1 VAFLKHIRQAI
12 ANLNPDDV
20 RQSAERRVNVGVV
33 APTQE
38 ALWRIEAFLSPPDL
52 PSAKRA
58 EVSRHIHRISG
69 NQRPAVPVDLEI
81 WDSSLAVPSAAFA
94 FDPRNHERTIKEIL
108 RKRPELE
115 IALARTFPSFRK
127 QVIECIVARIS
138 KENALFST
146 ATAIPDIIPFL
157 TLPWAVG
164 EFASDT
170 AFLTMN
176 QVRMA
181 FLIAAASERRIG
193 YGAQKREIAS
203 IVAGAFGFRAIAREL
218 VGKIPFGGGL
228 IPKAIVAY
236 AGTQVVGRSIER
248 VYRSGSALSGRERQV
263 EYTNAFERGKQVV
276 TRLLESVR
284 TRQLAPTRGE

>member
-1 VAFLKHIRQAI
+1 VAFFKHIRQAI

-20 RQSAERRVNVGVV
+20 RQSAQRTINVGIV

-38 ALWRIEAFLSPPDL
+38 SLWRIEGFLCPPNL
-52 PSAKRA
+52 PSARRA
-58 EVSRHIHRISG
+58 EVARHIHRISW
-69 NQRPAVPVDLEI
+69 NQRPAVAVDLEI
-81 WDSSLAVPSAAFA
+81 WDNSLAVPNSAFV

-108 RKRPELE
+108 NKRPELE
-115 IALARTFPSFRK
+115 IPLARTFPSFRK
-127 QVIECIVARIS
+127 PVIEQIVARIS
-138 KENALFST
+138 KENAVFSM

-157 TLPWAVG
+157 TLPWIVG

-176 QVRMA
+176 QIRMA

-193 YGAQKREIAS
+193 YRAQKREIAS
-203 IVAGAFGFRAIAREL
+203 VIAGAFGFRAIAREL

-236 AGTQVVGRSIER
+236 AGTQVVGRSVER
-248 VYRSGSALSGRERQV
+248 VYRSGSAFTEPERRV
-263 EYTNAFERGKQVV
+263 AYRNAFEHGKQVV
-276 TRLLESVR
+276 KGLLESVR

>member
-1 VAFLKHIRQAI
+1 MAFFKHIGQAI

-20 RQSAERRVNVGVV
+20 RQSAQRTVNVGIV

-38 ALWRIEAFLSPPDL
+38 ALWRMEGFLCPPDL
-52 PSAKRA
+52 PTSKRA
-58 EVSRHIHRISG
+58 EIARHIHRISW
-69 NQRPAVPVDLEI
+69 NQRPGIPLDFEI
-81 WDSSLAVPSAAFA
+81 WDASLAVPNNAFV
-94 FDPRNHERTIKEIL
+94 FDPRNHERTIKNIIC
-108 RKRPELE
+108 KRPELE

-127 QVIECIVARIS
+127 QAIHQIVGRIS
-138 KENALFST
+138 KENAMFSM
-146 ATAIPDIIPFL
+146 ATAIPDVIPFL

-176 QVRMA
+176 QIRMA
-181 FLIAAASERRIG
+181 FLVAAASERSIG
-193 YGAQKREIAS
+193 YRNQKREIAS

-248 VYRSGSALSGRERQV
+248 VYRSGSGLTEPERRV
-263 EYTNAFERGKQVV
+263 EYTNAFERGKRVV
-276 TRLLESVR
+276 TRLLHAASLPSVN
-284 TRQLAPTRGE
+284 PS

>member
-1 VAFLKHIRQAI
+1 VAFFNHIRQAI

-20 RQSAERRVNVGVV
+20 RQSAERTVNAGIV
-33 APTQE
+33 APTQD
-38 ALWRIEAFLSPPDL
+38 ALWRIEAFLCPPDL
-52 PSAKRA
+52 ASGKRA

-81 WDSSLAVPSAAFA
+81 WDSSLAVPSTAFV
-94 FDPRNHERTIKEIL
+94 FDARNHERTIKEIL
-108 RKRPELE
+108 RRRPELE

-138 KENALFST
+138 KENALFAA

-181 FLIAAASERRIG
+181 FLIAAASARRIG

-203 IVAGAFGFRAIAREL
+203 VIAGAFGFRAIAREL

-248 VYRSGSALSGRERQV
+248 VYRSGSALTGRERQV